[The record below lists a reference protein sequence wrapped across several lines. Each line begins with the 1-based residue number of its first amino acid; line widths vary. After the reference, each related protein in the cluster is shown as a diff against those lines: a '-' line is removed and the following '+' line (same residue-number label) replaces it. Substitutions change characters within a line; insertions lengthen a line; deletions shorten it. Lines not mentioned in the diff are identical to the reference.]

1 MFLSDKQLARIPI
14 APRAKAMRPLTKPV
28 VFLVAKDP
36 AVMAIARMVIAGLDK
51 KYHIHPD
58 YRALLK
64 IYGKEKT
71 RELIEGAVAIPG
83 ACDII
88 QTNMCYGGIG
98 LFGGLAKNSSRFTF
112 YEWTDG
118 SFWLLSV
125 SMTRQEARDIVSGKK
140 RTIVFSPKRFR
151 VNLRINPFRHRDE
164 KLSLKKEMK
173 RSHRSRLNERIY
185 TKDIDLWFMPR
196 DKYYFGKENEETPK
210 FLVIISGKPYDLAIG
225 SVSPSEDEN
234 GKTPITLNVNP
245 SMLSEVRIALAS
257 DKGWKLRSRYRLSV

>member
-1 MFLSDKQLARIPI
+1 MPSAKTDGKKEICMFLSDKQLARIPI

-83 ACDII
+83 TCDII

-118 SFWLLSV
+118 SFGLLSV
-125 SMTRQEARDIVSGKK
+125 SMTR
-140 RTIVFSPKRFR
+140 P
-151 VNLRINPFRHRDE
+151 
-164 KLSLKKEMK
+164 
-173 RSHRSRLNERIY
+173 RS
-185 TKDIDLWFMPR
+185 
-196 DKYYFGKENEETPK
+196 
-210 FLVIISGKPYDLAIG
+210 
-225 SVSPSEDEN
+225 
-234 GKTPITLNVNP
+234 
-245 SMLSEVRIALAS
+245 
-257 DKGWKLRSRYRLSV
+257 SRYRFRQKTDYRLQSKKVSR